1 MYLCR
6 EDVFSNMMEVIE
18 SLMSNVNRIKDEI
31 KYSSENRSE
40 ELLNFIEKEILKTKE
55 SINELKNPFLLFVV
69 GSGNYGKSTLINALL
84 KDNLIDTTDLP
95 NTWKLDIFIKSQREK
110 LEINYINDEKKIL
123 NLQSGKRMLKEE
135 EDKYKQSKKQV
146 SRELKVYKKNTP
158 NLDSMKEYKES
169 LEEKYLYKSNV
180 SQVKYYIKN
189 DTILN
194 DFVIVDTPGLN
205 QNLVKGTIDR
215 MKEYYRRSDG
225 VIWIVDAQNI
235 VSKVNNDIIDEISML
250 DSTQITRKNMIAVI
264 NKMDIIRKNKHED
277 IKKIKDT
284 VDEIYKDKFADI
296 IFISAKEA
304 INGILKNDN
313 SMIEESNIKELY
325 KSIDKNFKEVSEINQ
340 IDSKYTN
347 LHIMK
352 NNIKDSITSYKRNL
366 YNDISRYNEA
376 EYELNKSLNNIKYTA
391 IQILN
396 NIQYDEYIDDINL
409 YLLKNKVKEVETI
422 LYSSI
427 EKTYKNL
434 YTISN
439 FSQIEEKDMLD
450 INLYFTKSK
459 NLIIDYKEQQILR
472 EYQYKNSNQIES
484 LLNKFNEKKSKNT
497 NEYEVI
503 KRKIYSKKIDALK
516 KEIESAIE
524 DTLIAIE
531 KSINNTRDKTFESKY
546 LHNKQI
552 KEHLK
557 YINNI
562 ENILNDMGC

>member
-6 EDVFSNMMEVIE
+6 EDVFLNMMEVIE
-18 SLMSNVNRIKDEI
+18 SLMSNVNNIKDEI

-84 KDNLIDTTDLP
+84 KDNLIETTDLP

-123 NLQSGKRMLKEE
+123 NLQSGKRVLKEE
-135 EDKYKQSKKQV
+135 EEKYKQSKKQV

-180 SQVKYYIKN
+180 SQVKYCIKN

-277 IKKIKDT
+277 IKKIKDM
-284 VDEIYKDKFADI
+284 VNEIYKDKFSDI

-325 KSIDKNFKEVSEINQ
+325 KSIDKNFKEVAEINQ

-422 LYSSI
+422 LNSSI

-472 EYQYKNSNQIES
+472 ECQYKNSNQIES

-503 KRKIYSKKIDALK
+503 KRKIYSQKIDALK
-516 KEIESAIE
+516 KEIESGIE

-531 KSINNTRDKTFESKY
+531 KSINNSRDKTFESKY